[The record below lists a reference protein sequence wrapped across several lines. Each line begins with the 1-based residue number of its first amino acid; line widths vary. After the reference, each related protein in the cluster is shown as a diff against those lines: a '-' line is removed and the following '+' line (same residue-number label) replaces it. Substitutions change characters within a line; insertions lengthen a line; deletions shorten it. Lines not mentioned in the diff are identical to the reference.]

1 MTDGDSSQ
9 TVTPDKLAVIGF
21 RKPIKLNQPHPQGFL
36 NSLGTRLKLDPR
48 NGPSNWGPQVVGYVY
63 CRNISHQNCLGPQR
77 RKKLKCSKPR
87 GLMTLGSSLV
97 DSCLVMLVTSFIYVA
112 IRHDCIGK
120 TETITF
126 LRVARLFNI
135 PHLIIQTNGIYCW
148 EFVNAKYSL
157 ESHGSWAGISSV
169 LVIIKLHDQRK

>member
-1 MTDGDSSQ
+1 MTDGNSSQ

-87 GLMTLGSSLV
+87 GLMTLGSTLV
-97 DSCLVMLVTSFIYVA
+97 DSCLVVLVTCFIYWQNRNHNISQGRPSIQYTA
-112 IRHDCIGK
+112 SNNLDPWDLL
-120 TETITF
+120 
-126 LRVARLFNI
+126 LRV
-135 PHLIIQTNGIYCW
+135 C
-148 EFVNAKYSL
+148 
-157 ESHGSWAGISSV
+157 ESKI
-169 LVIIKLHDQRK
+169 LVREPWFMGGYQFSTGDYDQRK

>member
-1 MTDGDSSQ
+1 M
-9 TVTPDKLAVIGF
+9 
-21 RKPIKLNQPHPQGFL
+21 
-36 NSLGTRLKLDPR
+36 
-48 NGPSNWGPQVVGYVY
+48 VGYVY

-135 PHLIIQTNGIYCW
+135 PHLINQWDLLLRVCERKI
-148 EFVNAKYSL
+148 
-157 ESHGSWAGISSV
+157 
-169 LVIIKLHDQRK
+169 LVREPWFMGGYQFSTGDN